1 MDDLG
6 SQERAV
12 LDIIAANP
20 FVGQQEIADAMG
32 LARSTIAAHI
42 VQLTRHGY
50 ILGRGYVLPG
60 PGRVVCIGG
69 AVLDRKF
76 RALAPIVPATSNP
89 VEGFRSL
96 GGVARNVAEN
106 IAALG
111 TETSFISIVGNDE
124 TGREILG
131 AMRQRGID
139 VSQVIVTD
147 EGATAEYVAL
157 LGPDQELAVAA
168 SNMRIFD
175 LFVPELL
182 DRIWPHLAAARWVF
196 VDCNLPAATLAALI
210 ARKQSARF
218 SLAVDAVSTP
228 KVVRLPK
235 DLTGVDLLFM
245 NLDEAAAFLGHD
257 LAPAGAEPRDM
268 ALAAAEGLRNR
279 GAAEAI
285 VTIGAQGTAYA
296 TREGSGLF
304 DAVAAKPLDI
314 TGAGDAMIAGTLHGI
329 LSGEPTAIAART
341 GALLGALTTETQSTV
356 HPSLSAAFLDAQRHR
371 LAR

>member
-6 SQERAV
+6 NQERAV
-12 LDIIAANP
+12 LDLIAANP

-32 LARSTIAAHI
+32 LARSTVAAHI
-42 VQLTRHGY
+42 VQLTRKGY
-50 ILGRGYVLPG
+50 VLGRGYVLPG
-60 PGRVVCIGG
+60 PGRVACIGG

-76 RALAPIVPATSNP
+76 RALGPIVSATSNP
-89 VEGFRSL
+89 AEGFRSL

-106 IAALG
+106 LAALG

-147 EGATAEYVAL
+147 KGSTAEYVAL

-168 SNMRIFD
+168 SSMRIFD
-175 LFVPELL
+175 LFVPEML

-196 VDCNLPAATLAALI
+196 ADCNLPAPTLQALI
-210 ARKQSARF
+210 ERKRAARF
-218 SLAVDAVSTP
+218 HLAIDAVSTP

-235 DLTGVDLLFM
+235 DLTGIDLLFM
-245 NLDEAAAFLGHD
+245 NLDEAAAV
-257 LAPAGAEPRDM
+257 
-268 ALAAAEGLRNR
+268 LAADLPANADLRARALTAAKGLQAR

-285 VTIGAQGTAYA
+285 VTLGGQGTAYA
-296 TREGSGLF
+296 THEGAGLF
-304 DAVAAKPLDI
+304 DAVRADPVDI
-314 TGAGDAMIAGTLHGI
+314 TGAGDAMIAATLHRVIAGM
-329 LSGEPTAIAART
+329 PTAAAARI

-356 HPSLSAAFLDAQRHR
+356 HPSLSAAFLDAHLHR
-371 LAR
+371 LNS